1 MLTWRG
7 LSTVA
12 VGVELKEWMSH
23 EWRPLVVKHV
33 AVFMFVFQCCPLALL
48 RVARRVCKVETKL
61 IHTTVTAA
69 LNRSTVMRKRELYF
83 LISASPGR
91 RHRTQDICNIN
102 TMLINSAHMCDKR

>member
-1 MLTWRG
+1 
-7 LSTVA
+7 
-12 VGVELKEWMSH
+12 MSH
-23 EWRPLVVKHV
+23 ERRPLVFKHV
-33 AVFMFVFQCCPLALL
+33 PVFVFVFQCCLLALL
-48 RVARRVCKVETKL
+48 GVARRVCKIETKL

-69 LNRSTVMRKRELYF
+69 SDRSAVMRKRELYF